1 MPSSHPAGQ
10 GHLFGHDSSSSS
22 PSTPLATSFPCSSS
36 GGPASFIQLYSDIIP
51 DNKPNK
57 KRSRKKDGEEATG
70 GGGARTPL
78 SSQSD
83 DLTAPPTPAVSD
95 TACSTPTFG
104 SMDQSELSFPQSS
117 SLSGLAPS
125 SELER
130 QLSIISAAQ
139 QRASGL
145 GSECQRGPLSAALLK
160 VKVRLFSH
168 FIPLVLQWYC
178 SDAVIVDELWYCV
191 SLSWV
196 SLQEEREE
204 AAACGAR
211 VVKMEEGRAEPFSP
225 TSPHQAGD
233 AGKELLR
240 HLLRDKTSPANT
252 PSPITQA
259 PPIARRQLSSD
270 GCRSEEED
278 APGSHGNMVR
288 RWPGQTNGMS
298 CDLLVK
304 KADHVL
310 HLQVVRDGPASE
322 LLDTFGRKKTQRCK
336 RPARPDKDRAP
347 PKYKRKKKEEEEK
360 LLQSCST
367 SSSSDPVVTHLRQ
380 VEPRLLLFTEQEAD
394 V

>member
-22 PSTPLATSFPCSSS
+22 PSTPLATSFPCSS
-36 GGPASFIQLYSDIIP
+36 GGPASLIQLYSDIIP

-168 FIPLVLQWYC
+168 FIPLVL
-178 SDAVIVDELWYCV
+178 L
-191 SLSWV
+191 
-196 SLQEEREE
+196 
-204 AAACGAR
+204 
-211 VVKMEEGRAEPFSP
+211 
-225 TSPHQAGD
+225 
-233 AGKELLR
+233 
-240 HLLRDKTSPANT
+240 
-252 PSPITQA
+252 
-259 PPIARRQLSSD
+259 
-270 GCRSEEED
+270 
-278 APGSHGNMVR
+278 
-288 RWPGQTNGMS
+288 
-298 CDLLVK
+298 
-304 KADHVL
+304 
-310 HLQVVRDGPASE
+310 
-322 LLDTFGRKKTQRCK
+322 
-336 RPARPDKDRAP
+336 
-347 PKYKRKKKEEEEK
+347 
-360 LLQSCST
+360 
-367 SSSSDPVVTHLRQ
+367 
-380 VEPRLLLFTEQEAD
+380 
-394 V
+394 